1 MLFQNKKKKKFRELF
16 FKKKS
21 FKTAIQVRACDE
33 AYWPINTEIRTV
45 DSQSNFV
52 MVLINE
58 SIDQISR

>member
-1 MLFQNKKKKKFRELF
+1 MLYQNNKKRNFESFF

-33 AYWPINTEIRTV
+33 AYCPINTEIRTV